1 MFTPVWAESIQ
12 LQVDKNYVNNN
23 SDGSL
28 EKPYTEI
35 GKAIEACTQE
45 CVLNVKNGIYNENII
60 LKEGVKI
67 IGEDNQK
74 TIITSLRSAII
85 TAKGKNEIENIT
97 VLGGYN
103 GIIFE
108 NGGSLKNSFIRNASR
123 IGITLKENSS
133 LVEISNST
141 LKNNG
146 KGIYAEKG
154 SEFNIAGNVIGKP
167 SETNTEEGVDIRE
180 KTKGKISRNLIASNG
195 EGGVEIIVGGSDL
208 LIEQNVIQDNQA
220 SGIAFQFYRIAQE
233 TGEILV
239 QKNVIKNNK
248 KSGFVCKNPSGG
260 VPPYEYFNK
269 SIKLADNVIAGNGSL
284 EPADPLFRIKQTEIS
299 KENVMN
305 AAEIKEI
312 EKMTETNPEEEQSY
326 AKILLEG
333 LTTEKQLSDE
343 AISSN
348 SEYLKKENKLK
359 ILLFGPN
366 YKRIKTI
373 KNKLEKLSKIKI
385 QLEETAQKFEK
396 IGSEEDKKQLAE
408 EISKIENT
416 ISLQSAA
423 VSEQEKA
430 FSLFGWLFKLRYK

>member
-180 KTKGKISRNLIASNG
+180 KTKGKISRNLIANNG

-233 TGEILV
+233 NGKISI
-239 QKNVIKNNK
+239 QKNVIQNNK

-260 VPPYEYFNK
+260 IPPYEYFNK
-269 SIKLADNVIAGNGSL
+269 SIALSGNIIKNNNLADIDLLCHMKQNADQKEIAMS
-284 EPADPLFRIKQTEIS
+284 AKEI
-299 KENVMN
+299 E
-305 AAEIKEI
+305 EI
-312 EKMTETNPEEEQSY
+312 EKMAEKNGGEEQPYDGAIFKS
-326 AKILLEG
+326 LV
-333 LTTEKQLSDE
+333 TEKK
-343 AISSN
+343 ISYTKIDN
-348 SEYLKKENKLK
+348 NFKKLAKESKMKVFFLGPSGKNIK
-359 ILLFGPN
+359 I
-366 YKRIKTI
+366 I
-373 KNKLEKLSKIKI
+373 KNEIQKLSTLKI
-385 QLEETAQKFEK
+385 QLAEAANKFEK
-396 IGSEEDKKQLAE
+396 IGSLLDEKMVEE
-408 EISKIENT
+408 EIKDIEY
-416 ISLQSAA
+416 ISGIQGTA
-423 VSEQEKA
+423 VSEKENML
-430 FSLFGWLFKLRYK
+430 SLYGWFYKLWNK